1 MFAFKCFPTPGH
13 ADTSCPCPRMS
24 LVPAECVADMMVEYE
39 SLLVVQLHHCT
50 LLLVLSVSSDDTDSS
65 IKLFNSSY
73 FVKVT
78 SSLVVVCGGWTASEK
93 PVHCGMCSVHGR
105 HTSSKKGPLIQ
116 FQGLFSGEGSWLFS
130 RGSEVGTFSEII
142 PSR

>member
-78 SSLVVVCGGWTASEK
+78 SSLVVLCGG
-93 PVHCGMCSVHGR
+93 
-105 HTSSKKGPLIQ
+105 
-116 FQGLFSGEGSWLFS
+116 
-130 RGSEVGTFSEII
+130 
-142 PSR
+142 